1 MATATAGV
9 IVGKVMF
16 LITCDMQR
24 LPLTSD
30 TRKTRLGLNAPALF
44 RLLYHEPNENV
55 AACSDE
61 LNSSFL

>member
-24 LPLTSD
+24 LSLTSE
-30 TRKTRLGLNAPALF
+30 TRKTGLGLNAPSLF
-44 RLLYHEPNENV
+44 RLVCHEPNENA

-61 LNSSFL
+61 LYSSFL